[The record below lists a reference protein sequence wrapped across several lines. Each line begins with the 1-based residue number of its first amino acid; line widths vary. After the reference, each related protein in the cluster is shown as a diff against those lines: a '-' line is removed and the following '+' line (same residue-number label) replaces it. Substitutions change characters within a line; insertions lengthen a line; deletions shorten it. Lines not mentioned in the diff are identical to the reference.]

1 MRKLTAIE
9 IEKKRLTL
17 EELRAVE
24 RHPIYVLLDNIRS
37 VYNVGSI
44 FRTSDAVLI
53 KKLYLTGYTPHPPR
67 KDIEK
72 TALGA
77 IESVPWEYHKDPI
90 EVIRLLKKE
99 NVKIVALEI
108 TDSSIPYYE
117 MKPEHFPICLVIGN
131 EIVGISDEV
140 LSMCDM
146 SIEIPQF
153 GIKHSLNVAVAY
165 GIAVYELVKI
175 YRTRYA
181 NVK

>member
-1 MRKLTAIE
+1 MRKLTPLE
-9 IEKKRLTL
+9 IEKKRHTL
-17 EELRAVE
+17 EELKTIE

-44 FRTSDAVLI
+44 FRTSDAALI

-77 IESVPWEYHKDPI
+77 IESVPWEYHKNPI
-90 EVIRLLKKE
+90 DIIKLLKQE
-99 NVKIVALEI
+99 DVKIVALEI
-108 TDSSIPYYE
+108 TDASIPYYE
-117 MKPEHFPICLVIGN
+117 VKPSHFPLCLVIGN
-131 EIVGISDEV
+131 EITGISDEV
-140 LSMCDM
+140 LSMCDI

-175 YRTRYA
+175 YRTYHTS
-181 NVK
+181 VK

>member
-1 MRKLTAIE
+1 MRKLTPIE
-9 IEKKRLTL
+9 IERKRHTI
-17 EELRAVE
+17 EELKTIE

-44 FRTSDAVLI
+44 FRTSDAALV

-77 IESVPWEYHKDPI
+77 IESVPWEYHKNPVDI
-90 EVIRLLKKE
+90 IKKLRE
-99 NVKIVALEI
+99 KNVKIVALEI
-108 TDSSIPYYE
+108 TDDSIPYYE
-117 MKPEHFPICLVIGN
+117 IKPDYFPLCLVIGN
-131 EIVGISDEV
+131 EITGISDEV
-140 LSMCDM
+140 ISMCDLA
-146 SIEIPQF
+146 IEIPQF

-175 YRTRYA
+175 YRKSYA
-181 NVK
+181 SVK

>member
-1 MRKLTAIE
+1 MRKLTAFE
-9 IEKKRLTL
+9 IEKKRHTL
-17 EELRAVE
+17 EELKTIE

-44 FRTSDAVLI
+44 FRTSDAALI

-77 IESVPWEYHKDPI
+77 IESVPWEYHKNPTD
-90 EVIRLLKKE
+90 VIRTLKQE

-108 TDSSIPYYE
+108 TEESIPYWDIKADY
-117 MKPEHFPICLVIGN
+117 FPLCLVIGN
-131 EIVGISDEV
+131 EITGISEEV
-140 LSMCDM
+140 LSMCDLA
-146 SIEIPQF
+146 IEIPQF

-165 GIAVYELVKI
+165 GIAIYELIRI
-175 YRTRYA
+175 YRTTYSS
-181 NVK
+181 VK

>member
-1 MRKLTAIE
+1 MRKLTPIE
-9 IEKKRLTL
+9 IERKRHTI
-17 EELRAVE
+17 EELKTIE

-44 FRTSDAVLI
+44 FRTSDAALI

-77 IESVPWEYHKDPI
+77 IESVPWEYHKNPVDI
-90 EVIRLLKKE
+90 IKELKEK
-99 NVKIVALEI
+99 NVKIIALEI
-108 TDSSIPYYE
+108 TDDSIPYYE
-117 MKPEHFPICLVIGN
+117 IKPEDFPLCLVIGN
-131 EIVGISDEV
+131 EITGISDEV
-140 LSMCDM
+140 LSMCDLA
-146 SIEIPQF
+146 IEIPQF

-175 YRTRYA
+175 YRTSHA
-181 NVK
+181 SVK